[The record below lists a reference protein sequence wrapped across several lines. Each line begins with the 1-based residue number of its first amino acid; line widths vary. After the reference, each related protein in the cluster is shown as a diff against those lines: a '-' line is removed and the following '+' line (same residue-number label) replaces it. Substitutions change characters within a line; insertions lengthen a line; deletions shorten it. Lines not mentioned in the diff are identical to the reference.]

1 MANTHGVYL
10 SGVNL
15 DRPVLATLTDASID
29 ETSRIALDENL
40 AASLKDQLASA
51 SHCGSESAEWPT

>member
-15 DRPVLATLTDASID
+15 DRPVLATLTDASVD
-29 ETSRIALDENL
+29 EDLQDCT
-40 AASLKDQLASA
+40 
-51 SHCGSESAEWPT
+51 G